1 MEDTLSKSKV
11 RLNLDISPKV
21 KDQLLDL
28 QKRSDAVSLVEV
40 IRRAVAVYDMFLDH
54 EERGGRTI
62 LENKDGS
69 KERVRLLL

>member
-1 MEDTLSKSKV
+1 VEDTLSKSKV

-40 IRRAVAVYDMFLDH
+40 VRRAVAVYDMFLDH
-54 EERGGRTI
+54 EENGGRTI
-62 LENKDGS
+62 LENQDGT
-69 KERVRLLL
+69 KERVRLLI